1 MARRKLSSTWT
12 TSKIVVAAFLLL
24 SFALFFLSWINI
36 SLTVFGQKLTISA
49 LFQYAAESIGYSSAE
64 QFKNEL
70 YSSIIEASEDMAYD
84 GIQMD
89 PKQMTATLELISDS
103 KISPIEA
110 ARIFSYSSSLLR
122 ELKNYFSRNIQ
133 DYYGEEKMIASF
145 IVNSAGKASFAAVI
159 IWILIIAVIAT
170 FILSF
175 YFLLNDQ
182 KKGIILYS
190 SVLITLFSVMAIM
203 TARINSGIK
212 QIGNMLSSLSYLA
225 SELLF
230 GDLGINFSSSTNL
243 KITNLSFAAYLS
255 CIFAVGA
262 ILYTILD
269 GKAFGAGSIGHIS
282 IPPIKIPDFH
292 IPTVKFEEK
301 WTCKKCGKKMGIG
314 YIYCASCG
322 TKRPDRK
329 CCPKCGRF
337 VDEDALFCTNC
348 GAGLES
354 EKSHD
359 PIETNIVC
367 KTCGSTVRYN
377 AEVCPNCGHDPR
389 TASHGF
395 LVPPTDDDF

>member
-145 IVNSAGKASFAAVI
+145 IVNSASKASFAAVI

-230 GDLGINFSSSTNL
+230 GDLGINFSSSTNH
-243 KITNLSFAAYLS
+243 KIANLSFAAYLS

-301 WTCKKCGKKMGIG
+301 WTCKKCGKKMDIG

-329 CCPKCGRF
+329 RCPKCGRF

-367 KTCGSTVRYN
+367 KTCGFTVRYN